1 MRHDRWRQ
9 IDELFAAALEREGA
23 DERAAFLA
31 SACAGDDALRRE
43 VEKMLGFDR
52 QAEDFIETSLFGVAA
67 RLMTGQP
74 DAAESPSAA
83 SAAPDIAAKKD
94 ASRRSPIHTTS
105 GSIDDARFIPGDVL
119 AERYRIGGLLGRG
132 GMGEV
137 YRADDLKLKQPVA
150 LKFLPDTLAADG
162 VALARFYQEVSVAR
176 QISHRHVCRVYD
188 VGEFEG
194 QPFISMEFVRGEE
207 LASLLKRIN
216 RLPHDKA
223 VEVAR
228 QLCGGLAAIHDKGVL
243 HRDLKPANI
252 MLDER
257 GEVRIT
263 DFGIAA
269 LTESLGGARE
279 AAVGTPAYMS
289 PEQLAGRELTV
300 ASDIYSLGLVLYE
313 VFTGKRAFEAA
324 NVVDMLRLRRSDTE
338 PTNPSKL
345 IADLDPLVERVILR
359 CLERDAGARPVSAL
373 QVAAALPG
381 GDPLAAA
388 LAAGETPSPEMV
400 AAAPKQGSLRP
411 PIALALLASVVI
423 SVVIAVLL
431 SGRVSLHRFVPLTKS
446 PDDLK
451 ARASEIAKRAG
462 YDAPPL
468 DTVHGFNAEYEYVD
482 FVRKQ
487 DASRDRWEKLKTG
500 QPAAITFWYRQSPRY
515 LEAYDYW
522 RIDPGNPPNDLSGM
536 LLVKLDTTGRL
547 TYFEAAPPQ
556 VDETS
561 NVDANVNASSNA
573 SLNSNSNENS
583 NVNANSLADSNANA
597 NVDVNSN
604 ANVKAAPDWSQLFR
618 EAGLD
623 LANFRATES
632 RWTPPHHA
640 DARAAWE
647 GTYPGRPELPL
658 KVEAA
663 AYRGKPV
670 YFELIGSWQRPNRQ
684 TPFEPSV
691 AQKTFATLL
700 LTFYFGA
707 LLLGALLAWR
717 NLQLGR
723 GDRRGA
729 FRLALFTFAL
739 RMLHWIFFAHHIPAV
754 GEVAQVIAGLQSA
767 IYWAFFM
774 GMMYL
779 ALEPYLRRRWPEW
792 IISWSRLLA
801 GDFRDPLVGRDVL
814 IGATFGLGVVLVN
827 HAMVLVPP
835 MFGRNPLSL
844 ALNSNLLYEHGLLGL
859 SNFIPLLMNQT
870 AASIMF
876 PFIIVCVLL
885 FFTMLLRRKRLGLAA
900 SWLLFYLAINLNFGD
915 ASLPSMVLGALLPT
929 ILLGV
934 LTRFGLLALIS
945 THFFTHILPFYPVT
959 TDFSAWHATN
969 YLLQLFVMA
978 VLLLYAFHTSL
989 AGQPIFRGRFLE
1001 D

>member
-9 IDELFAAALEREGA
+9 IDELFEAALEREGA
-23 DERAAFLA
+23 TARADFLA
-31 SACAGDDALRRE
+31 EACAGDDALRRE

-52 QAEDFIETSLFGVAA
+52 QAEDFIETPVFGVAA
-67 RLMTGQP
+67 QLMTGQLD
-74 DAAESPSAA
+74 DAPGQSPSP
-83 SAAPDIAAKKD
+83 SSPSPDGRAVDGAKKVS
-94 ASRRSPIHTTS
+94 AKRSPTLQTS
-105 GSIDDARFIPGDVL
+105 GSIDDARFVPGDVL
-119 AERYRIGGLLGRG
+119 GERYRIGGLLGRG

-150 LKFLPDTLAADG
+150 LKFLPETLSADG
-162 VALARFYQEVSVAR
+162 ASLARFYQEVSVAR

-194 QPFISMEFVRGEE
+194 QHFISMEFVRGEE

-228 QLCGGLAAIHDKGVL
+228 QLCGGLAAIHDRGVL

-257 GEVRIT
+257 GDVRIT

-269 LTESLGGARE
+269 LTESLRAGRE
-279 AAVGTPAYMS
+279 AAAGTPAYMS
-289 PEQLAGRELTV
+289 PEQLGGGELTP

-324 NVVDMLRLRRSDTE
+324 SVADMLRLRRSDTT
-338 PTNPSKL
+338 PTSPSKL

-359 CLERDAGARPVSAL
+359 CLERDPAARPASAL

-400 AAAPKQGSLRP
+400 AAAPKHGSLRP
-411 PIALALLASVVI
+411 PVALALLTAVVLA
-423 SVVIAVLL
+423 VVIAVML
-431 SGRVSLHRFVPLTKS
+431 SGRVSLHRFVPLKKS

-451 ARASEIAKRAG
+451 ARAAEIAKRAG
-462 YDAPPL
+462 YDSPPL
-468 DTVHGFNAEYEYVD
+468 DTSHGFNAEYEYFDYVW
-482 FVRKQ
+482 KQ
-487 DASRDRWEKLKTG
+487 DTSRDRWEKLKTG
-500 QPAAITFWYRQSPRY
+500 QPAAVTFWYRQSPRY
-515 LEAYDYW
+515 LEAYDFW
-522 RIDPGNPPNDLSGM
+522 RITDSDPPNHIPGM

-556 VDETS
+556 VDET
-561 NVDANVNASSNA
+561 
-573 SLNSNSNENS
+573 NEA
-583 NVNANSLADSNANA
+583 NANSAAN
-597 NVDVNSN
+597 S
-604 ANVKAAPDWSQLFR
+604 APDWSQLFQ

-623 LANFRATES
+623 LANFRQTES
-632 RWTPPHHA
+632 RWTPPRHA
-640 DARAAWE
+640 DARAGWE

-658 KVEAA
+658 KIEAA

-684 TPFEPSV
+684 TPLQASG
-691 AQKTFATLL
+691 AQKTFAALL
-700 LTFYFGA
+700 LTFYFSA
-707 LLLGALLAWR
+707 LLLGALFAWR

-729 FRLALFTFAL
+729 FRLALFTFGL
-739 RMLHWIFFAHHIPAV
+739 RMVYWVFHAHHIPTV
-754 GEVAQVIAGLQSA
+754 GEVGQFIAGLESA
-767 IYWAFFM
+767 VYWAFFM

-779 ALEPYLRRRWPEW
+779 ALEPFLRRRWPEW

-814 IGATFGLGVVLVN
+814 IGATFGLGIVLSN
-827 HAMVLVPP
+827 HAIVLLPP
-835 MFGRNPLSL
+835 LLGGHLPTVAR
-844 ALNSNLLYEHGLLGL
+844 NSNLLYEHGLLGL
-859 SNFIPLLMNQT
+859 SHFIPLLMNQT
-870 AASIMF
+870 ASSIMF
-876 PFIIVCVLL
+876 PFVTVSVLL
-885 FFTMLLRRKRLGLAA
+885 FLTMLLQRKRLGLAA
-900 SWLLFYLAINLNFGD
+900 SWLLFYAALSLNFGD
-915 ASLPSMVLGALLPT
+915 ATLPSLLLGTLLPT
-929 ILLGV
+929 LMLGV

-945 THFFTHILPFYPVT
+945 THFFSHLLPFYPVT
-959 TDFSAWHATN
+959 TDFSAWYATSF
-969 YLLQLFVMA
+969 LLQLFLMA
-978 VLLLYAFHTSL
+978 VLLLYGFYTSL
-989 AGQPIFRGRFLE
+989 AGQPLFRGRFLE